1 VAMVESRSVS
11 LSIVLHALALLIAA
25 FGLPALLPKKTEPV
39 PLVMTVELLP
49 IGEIS
54 NVKPSDTPIQK
65 EQKAPT
71 PKITKPVPPT
81 AKEKAAEPPP
91 PEKKFDPMEDA
102 EPLPSEKPRNNDGVD
117 AWLILPPRSLV
128 LMLPMLREQS
138 RARRQVGM
146 IYR

>member
-81 AKEKAAEPPP
+81 AKEK
-91 PEKKFDPMEDA
+91 
-102 EPLPSEKPRNNDGVD
+102 
-117 AWLILPPRSLV
+117 
-128 LMLPMLREQS
+128 LRKLE
-138 RARRQVGM
+138 
-146 IYR
+146 